1 MNEWSLSR
9 VLAPPTESCWDVV
22 DRDRPLRPGHDRAMA
37 TSFEIRRADQRDLPA
52 VGRLGAA
59 LVRQHHDFDPA
70 RFMAP
75 TAGLDEGY
83 AWFLGT
89 QLSEP
94 GVVIFVAEAP
104 GAPPRELLG
113 YVYAGLEPQSWKEL
127 RDPAGFIHDVVV
139 DPAARRQGVATG
151 LLEAAAAWL
160 EEQGAPRVMLWT
172 AEQNPVAQR
181 LFARLGFRRTMIEM
195 TRERRASPR

>member
-1 MNEWSLSR
+1 
-9 VLAPPTESCWDVV
+9 
-22 DRDRPLRPGHDRAMA
+22 MA

-59 LVRQHHDFDPA
+59 LVRQHHDFDRA

-75 TAGLDEGY
+75 MADLDEGY

-94 GVVIFVAEAP
+94 GVVIFVAEASGP
-104 GAPPRELLG
+104 PPRELLG

-172 AEQNPVAQR
+172 AEQNPEAQR

-195 TRERRASPR
+195 TRERRSPPR